1 MTTQNLIKVITILE
15 LDCVSLYIIANLYS
29 MSQQDQ
35 EIFNILLGSISEGV
49 IIVDENQNIVEI
61 NASAEVMFGYTNK
74 ELLKQSLNILIPKN
88 YHAKH
93 DVHFKDFVEES
104 KSRPMGHGSDIFGAK
119 KDGSVF
125 PIEAS
130 LNPFRIYNR
139 NYIMA
144 LILNVKERKKLEQE
158 KSHLAKIFEESL
170 NEIYVFDAKTLK
182 FINANHGAQK
192 NIGYSLEELVM
203 MTPLDIKPD
212 YNKSKFREKVQLLK
226 KENIEK
232 IEFETIHQRKS
243 GSTYP
248 VNIHLQRSKLGDKNV
263 YVAIILDITEQ
274 KNYTEKLEKTVEIR
288 TQELQI
294 ALAAEKELNDLK
306 TKFLS
311 MVSHEFKTPLSG
323 ILTSTMLLNKYNST
337 EQQDKRKKHI
347 DTISDKVHYLNTILN
362 DFLSVEKLEK
372 GKVNYNFTDFK
383 LSKVLNE
390 VIYNANMLLKDGQK
404 INYPENIDDMSLY
417 QDEKILELA
426 LSNLTY
432 NAIKYSSENTIID
445 IDISQNE
452 TTTIFK
458 IKDNGIGIP
467 EKDQKNIFNRY
478 FRAENAL
485 LMQGTGIGLNIVK
498 NHLENLNGSIIFESK
513 EHKGSTFIIELPN
526 KAQL

>member
-1 MTTQNLIKVITILE
+1 MF
-15 LDCVSLYIIANLYS
+15 
-29 MSQQDQ
+29 QQDQ
-35 EIFNILLGSISEGV
+35 EIFNILLDSVSEGV
-49 IIVDENQNIVEI
+49 VVVDEHQNIVEV
-61 NASAEVMFGYTNK
+61 NKSGEKMFGYEENELSNK
-74 ELLKQSLNILIPKN
+74 PLNVLIPQN

-93 DVHFKDFVEES
+93 GEHFKGFAKKHEQ
-104 KSRPMGHGSDIFGAK
+104 RRMGHGRDIFGAK

-130 LNPFRIYNR
+130 LNPFRIYGK

-144 LILNVKERKKLEQE
+144 LVIDITERKKLEQE
-158 KSHLAKIFEESL
+158 KTHLAKIFEESL
-170 NEIYVFDAKTLK
+170 NEIYVFDAKSLK
-182 FINANHGAQK
+182 FIKVNHGAQK
-192 NIGYSLEELVM
+192 NIGYTLEEMLT
-203 MTPLDIKPD
+203 MTPLDIKPN
-212 YNKSKFREKVQLLK
+212 YTESQFRKEIGLLT

-248 VNIHLQRSKLGDKNV
+248 VNIHLQLSKLGDKEV
-263 YVAIILDITEQ
+263 YIAIILDITEQ

-288 TQELQI
+288 TEELQT
-294 ALAAEKELNDLK
+294 ALAAEKELNELK

-323 ILTSTMLLNKYNST
+323 ILTSTMLLNKYKLT
-337 EQQDKRKKHI
+337 EQQDKREKHLN
-347 DTISDKVHYLNTILN
+347 TITDKVQYLNTILN

-372 GKVNYNFTDFK
+372 GKINYKFTDFK

-390 VIYNANMLLKDGQK
+390 VIYNANMLLKDGQQ
-404 INYPENIDDMSLY
+404 INYPENIDDISLY

-498 NHLENLNGSIIFESK
+498 DHLENLNGSIIFEST
-513 EHKGSTFIIELPN
+513 EHKGSTFTIELPN